1 MVSNVSDAG
10 AFLDP
15 DASRDYLRSWRDDAE
30 RKAER
35 AGSMAAQIEQLRT
48 SATDDDN
55 LAEVTVDSAGVLV
68 DLVLTERIHRHEPQV
83 VAQAVMSA
91 LQKARIRTAERA
103 RDIAVE
109 AMGPDSMS
117 AQVDVA
123 QLHQHASNVRAVR
136 DQLGA
141 IKGASQAI
149 TQDHSAYGL
158 LCGWISAILE
168 GRHRAAEELFNLVD
182 ENLRLAAEGIT
193 DNAASYE
200 ATEHAMHDLMTQLG
214 ERLS

>member
-15 DASRDYLRSWRDDAE
+15 DASREYLRSWREDAE

-35 AGSMAAQIEQLRT
+35 AGSMAKQIEQLRT
-48 SATDDDN
+48 SATDDRN

-68 DLVLTERIHRHEPQV
+68 DLVLTERIHRHEPQA

-91 LQKARIRTAERA
+91 LRRARMGAAERA

-117 AQVDVA
+117 AQVFGDRMQ
-123 QLHQHASNVRAVR
+123 QLQELPDPGEEASGRGRA
-136 DQLGA
+136 GNE
-141 IKGASQAI
+141 SQ
-149 TQDHSAYGL
+149 
-158 LCGWISAILE
+158 GWRPH
-168 GRHRAAEELFNLVD
+168 G
-182 ENLRLAAEGIT
+182 
-193 DNAASYE
+193 
-200 ATEHAMHDLMTQLG
+200 
-214 ERLS
+214 

>member
-1 MVSNVSDAG
+1 MDVDDGGPGQRYRARFFKLQLTSISRGEMVSNVSDAG

-117 AQVDVA
+117 AQVFGDRIQ
-123 QLHQHASNVRAVR
+123 QLLESPDTAEQRSGRVPN
-136 DQLGA
+136 Q
-141 IKGASQAI
+141 SQ
-149 TQDHSAYGL
+149 
-158 LCGWISAILE
+158 GWNPH
-168 GRHRAAEELFNLVD
+168 G
-182 ENLRLAAEGIT
+182 
-193 DNAASYE
+193 
-200 ATEHAMHDLMTQLG
+200 
-214 ERLS
+214 